1 MSIMCPWARHIVTL
15 TFSRPHF
22 PNNTTLSLFTAWWAN
37 SFIAAKSFFC
47 VSTKSLYWQRAD
59 HSNLC
64 QPAQPRSTFESQICL
79 RDTPTKY
86 FLTFLIPSKT
96 FDNVPNFCQV
106 PLTHTASD
114 RRSGATGWRAFSP
127 SFSEAGGWGWFG
139 SWPSAF
145 LGTPCF
151 RRPISKV
158 VR

>member
-1 MSIMCPWARHIVTL
+1 MSITCPCAQHIVTS
-15 TFSRPHF
+15 TFPRF
-22 PNNTTLSLFTAWWAN
+22 PPKSQLFCLN
-37 SFIAAKSFFC
+37 AARFFYRCEKFC
-47 VSTKSLYWQRAD
+47 VRQKSLCDWERAD

-79 RDTPTKY
+79 GDTPTKY

-114 RRSGATGWRAFSP
+114 QRLAATGWRAFSP
-127 SFSEAGGWGWFG
+127 SFSEAGGCGWFG